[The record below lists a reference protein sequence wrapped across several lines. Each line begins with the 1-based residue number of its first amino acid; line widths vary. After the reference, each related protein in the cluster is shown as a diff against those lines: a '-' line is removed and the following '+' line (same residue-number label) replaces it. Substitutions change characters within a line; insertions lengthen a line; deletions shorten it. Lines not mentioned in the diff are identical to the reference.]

1 MNWFYVDQ
9 SIRFSPE
16 DLKKIE
22 DYAKIEIGLCPGS
35 QLFFS
40 GKIDSVLSNSPHPIH
55 GSIVRLENMLIGRI
69 VSLMNK
75 EEYQTMSCEKTED
88 EMFLEVLLFENLK
101 YEKQIYDNIEEHL
114 DEMKHESKLFY
125 DTIQGINDDK
135 FIEKVRQLSRDKDA
149 EIEKRLHVKNS
160 KLREKY
166 DLIQKKLELKSDKP
180 PSLDYGNIDD
190 LSDKIRLFEKMCR
203 TFIVSSLSVEDNW
216 WKQKI
221 PKDVRTEALM
231 TKERNEKVMNYSKSQ
246 NDLINFIDFSDIEK
260 IILANKKY
268 FESIKHWDQFTTY
281 MQKIRTFRN
290 ELFHSREL
298 HVQEKYH
305 LNISISEILQMFQN
319 SEQEYAIDTNG
330 YTSRYKKPVSKNYFP
345 KKFITPENNFE
356 LSKWEVLK
364 MNNPK
369 LKERDMQNIVY
380 HVTKNPKSLLIWFSN
395 YAKKEKIPIVHF
407 ECTSETTVEE
417 LVGRRNYARDSKE
430 HEAGNIELGAFKL
443 ANELSE
449 IHGSAIIFLE
459 NLGTINPNIQNL
471 LIRDYLQWGK
481 TSNQLSSIGITNYN
495 KLNIIATDKSNL
507 ISKRISSYA
516 DFYRDDELG

>member
-1 MNWFYVDQ
+1 VDQ

-16 DLKKIE
+16 DLRKIE
-22 DYAKIEIGLCPGS
+22 CYAKIEVGLFPGS

-40 GKIDSVLSNSPHPIH
+40 GKIDSVLSNSPYPIH

-88 EMFLEVLLFENLK
+88 EIFLEILYFENTK

-114 DEMKHESKLFY
+114 AEMNHQSEWFY
-125 DTIQGINDDK
+125 DTIQGIKDDK
-135 FIEKVRQLSRDKDA
+135 FIEKVRQLSLEKDA
-149 EIEKRLHVKNS
+149 EIEKRLFTINS

-166 DLIQKKLELKSDKP
+166 DLIQKEIELKSDKL
-180 PSLDYGNIDD
+180 PSLDYENIDD

-221 PKDVRTEALM
+221 PKDVRTEASM

-246 NDLINFIDFSDIEK
+246 SDLINFIDFPDIEK

-268 FESIKHWDQFTTY
+268 FKSIKHWDQFTTY
-281 MQKIRTFRN
+281 MKKIHTFRN

-298 HVQEKYH
+298 SVVEKYH

-319 SEQEYAIDTNG
+319 SRQEHVIDTSG
-330 YTSRYKKPVSKNYFP
+330 AYTLRYKKPVSENYFP
-345 KKFITPENNFE
+345 KDFITPENNF
-356 LSKWEVLK
+356 
-364 MNNPK
+364 K
-369 LKERDMQNIVY
+369 LKKHELLMMNLPELKKHDTQNIFY
-380 HVTKNPKSLLIWFSN
+380 HITKNPKSLLIWFSN
-395 YAKKEKIPIVHF
+395 YAKKEKIPLVHF
-407 ECTSETTVEE
+407 ECTSETTAEE
-417 LVGRRNYARDSKE
+417 LVGRRNYTMDSKKDK
-430 HEAGNIELGAFKL
+430 GIGVELGAFKL

-459 NLGTINPNIQNL
+459 NLGTIAPNIQNL
-471 LIRDYLQWGK
+471 LIRDYLQWGR
-481 TSNQLSSIGITNYN
+481 TDTQLSLFGIKNYH
-495 KLNIIATDKSNL
+495 KLNIIGTDKSHL
-507 ISKRISSYA
+507 ISKRLHDYA
-516 DFYRDDELG
+516 NFFLDDELK